1 MSRPPL
7 LLRIVISIQAETRRI
22 ILWNAIINQQKT
34 LYFPSSARLWGVDGL
49 NLGWCFFLRSH
60 SSLRFSYSR

>member
-1 MSRPPL
+1 MSQPPL

-34 LYFPSSARLWGVDGL
+34 LYFP
-49 NLGWCFFLRSH
+49 
-60 SSLRFSYSR
+60 

>member
-22 ILWNAIINQQKT
+22 ILWNAIIIN
-34 LYFPSSARLWGVDGL
+34 RE
-49 NLGWCFFLRSH
+49 
-60 SSLRFSYSR
+60 